1 MMNVS
6 EQVSLIDKNKMD
18 SPNTVNPALPVF
30 DAVMTVFLKQL
41 EALDQKVTK
50 KLRQSILSQVSLRL
64 SSLAERQKLNAWLT
78 GSADKL
84 DINIELVDMQHCLHH
99 TYHSACVY
107 VGPTEADV
115 LLAKAVSETEALP
128 IAMEFS
134 PQNFFKR

>member
-6 EQVSLIDKNKMD
+6 EQVTLTNQNEMD
-18 SPNTVNPALPVF
+18 SSSTVNPALPVF
-30 DAVMTVFLKQL
+30 VAVMTVFLNQL

-84 DINIELVDMQHCLHH
+84 DINIGLVDMQHCLHH

-107 VGPTEADV
+107 FGPTEADV
-115 LLAKAVSETEALP
+115 LLAKAVSETETLP
-128 IAMEFS
+128 IATEFS
-134 PQNFFKR
+134 PQKLF